1 MKVNKPFY
9 EPLLETP
16 ETEKE
21 SQSSQ
26 TPKCAVPF
34 CPNPEESY
42 EFFPV
47 DKVQKQSWLKAIFG
61 GKFVSKF
68 VSSQVCHKHF
78 SEDDFEYVGQ
88 HKILKP
94 NARPTKNLVNLEA
107 EEQAKRPSRASKTN
121 ANSFLKQVTKSS
133 RYVNEDEDDHDYTI
147 PLSSKKVQCCS
158 KQKE

>member
-1 MKVNKPFY
+1 MKVNKQFY
-9 EPLLETP
+9 EPPLESS
-16 ETEKE
+16 ETEKD

-133 RYVNEDEDDHDYTI
+133 RSVNEDEDDHDYTI